1 MRWLAVVVFCTGSWG
16 GLRAAIRPGIDP
28 RAMVERHDV
37 IYTAPSP
44 EPWQAMPTGG
54 GDLSAMVR
62 WDGSL
67 RLHLTKSDA
76 WGFQAPQ
83 DAPAGTRF
91 FNNVSPGHIRLVF
104 SSKAAEAAAR
114 GFRQRLDLY
123 HGQVSVHIGPE
134 GEAAR
139 IAVWGHPHRKVLVM
153 EVTDPHGLLDAPVVE
168 VVEWRPSVEVRA
180 GGAALTAREVHT
192 RPARP
197 HLANTGMEDWPV
209 DPLLG
214 RGLGVAVGVAGVRPL
229 APEAT
234 GQTARFRLPARLPRA
249 YRILAAAAVTPA
261 GDPAGAA
268 LRELQ
273 NAASVSPG
281 RLRAEHRAWWRAY
294 WSRAYVHLESPAAD
308 AARLLRA
315 YYVHLYTLACVNRGP
330 VPAKWDGGPGLLD
343 EDRRHWGLAEWIQEI
358 RFTYWPLYAANQLEM
373 ARGLFSHYSRM
384 LPYLER
390 QTERLWGLP
399 GLWVPETALPWGH
412 AEDFS
417 LRPGVP
423 VPGHYRPWDPRQ
435 QPFGRFAA
443 YNPYVGLLFTAGLE
457 LCHHYLTF
465 ARYSGDE
472 TFLREQA
479 YPILKG
485 VSEFVAALFRYDER
499 GRAYLEPANALET
512 WRLVRNPADT
522 LAGVAA
528 ILPEFV
534 RLSRAYGRDRAA
546 RERCERL
553 LANLPDPPRG
563 QWREDGARIADES
576 IWAPAE
582 DGPAQKPANR
592 ENPALYRVAPFGLS
606 GAGAPDAAI
615 ALETFR
621 RRIRPLSDG
630 WSMDA
635 IWAAR
640 LGLGEEAGR
649 RLARHAE
656 LFQRFPY
663 GGWTSNDSKYW
674 PNGLSV
680 TPFLDAGGVSA
691 TALQEM
697 LLQSHGGLLRL
708 LPAAPPDWSGSF
720 QLRAEGGFLVTGDF
734 RGGHLRAAWIRSLLG
749 RSCRLA
755 NPWPD
760 TAVVSTGRKEVVRAP
775 GREIEFPTAPGKEYR
790 LRRGNTE

>member
-1 MRWLAVVVFCTGSWG
+1 MRWLAVFVFCAGSWA
-16 GLRAAIRPGIDP
+16 GLGAAASPRIGHRAL
-28 RAMVERHDV
+28 VERHDV
-37 IYTAPSP
+37 VYTAPSP

-76 WGFQAPQ
+76 WGFQAPP

-91 FNNVSPGHIRLVF
+91 FNNVSPGHLRLVF
-104 SSKAAEAAAR
+104 GPRAAEAAAR

-123 HGQVSVHIGPE
+123 RGRVTVHLGPE
-134 GEAAR
+134 REAAR
-139 IAVWGHPHRKVLVM
+139 IAVWGHPHRKVLVI
-153 EVTDPHGLLDAPVVE
+153 EVTDPRGLLDAPVVE
-168 VVEWRPSVEVRA
+168 LTEWRPGVEVHA
-180 GGAALTAREVHT
+180 APAALTAREVHT

-197 HLANTGMEDWPV
+197 HLANTGMEDWPA
-209 DPLLG
+209 DPLRG
-214 RGLGVAVGVAGVRPL
+214 RGLGVAVGAASVRPL
-229 APEAT
+229 APAT
-234 GQTARFRLPARLPRA
+234 AGQTARFRLPPRPPRA
-249 YRILAAAAVTPA
+249 FRILAAAAVTPA
-261 GDPAGAA
+261 GDPAAAA
-268 LRELQ
+268 LAELQ
-273 NAASVSPG
+273 SAASMGPS
-281 RLRAEHRAWWRAY
+281 RLRAEHEAWWRQY
-294 WSRAYVHLESPAAD
+294 WSRAYVRLDSPGAGAG
-308 AARLLRA
+308 RLLRA

-373 ARGLFSHYSRM
+373 ARGLFTHYSRM

-399 GLWVPETALPWGH
+399 GVWVPETALPWGH

-423 VPGHYRPWDPRQ
+423 VPRHYQAWDPRR
-435 QPFGRFAA
+435 QPFGCFAA

-465 ARYSGDE
+465 ARLSGDE

-479 YPILKG
+479 YPVLKG
-485 VSEFVAALFRYDER
+485 VSEFVAALFRQDER

-512 WRLVRNPADT
+512 WWLVRNPADT
-522 LAGVAA
+522 LAGAAA

-534 RLSRAYGRDRAA
+534 RLSRAYGRDRAL

-553 LANLPDPPRG
+553 LAALPDPPRG
-563 QWREDGARIADES
+563 HWREDGARLADES
-576 IWAPAE
+576 VWAPAE
-582 DGPAQKPANR
+582 DGPPQKPANR

-649 RLARHAE
+649 LLVRHAE

-691 TALQEM
+691 TALQQM
-697 LLQSHGGLLRL
+697 LLQSHGGVLRL
-708 LPAAPPDWSGSF
+708 LPAVPADWSGSF
-720 QLRAEGGFLVTGDF
+720 QLRAEGGFLVTADF
-734 RGGHLRAAWIRSLLG
+734 RGGKLRAAVIQSLLG
-749 RSCRLA
+749 QPCRVA

-760 TAVVSTGRKEVVRAP
+760 PAVVWRGRRVVARFA
-775 GREIEFPTAPGKEYR
+775 GREIEFPTAPGAHYR
-790 LRRGNTE
+790 LGRGGR

>member
-1 MRWLAVVVFCTGSWG
+1 
-16 GLRAAIRPGIDP
+16 
-28 RAMVERHDV
+28 MVERHDV
-37 IYTAPSP
+37 VYTAPSP

-76 WGFQAPQ
+76 WGFQAPP

-91 FNNVSPGHIRLVF
+91 FNNVSPGHVRVVF
-104 SSKAAEAAAR
+104 GPRAAAAAAR

-123 HGQVSVHIGPE
+123 HGRVTVHIGPE
-134 GEAAR
+134 REAAR
-139 IAVWGHPHRKVLVM
+139 IAVWGHPHRKVLVV
-153 EVTDPHGLLDAPVVE
+153 EVDDPRGWLDSAVVE
-168 VVEWRPSVEVRA
+168 LTEWRPGVETGA
-180 GGAALTAREVHT
+180 GDGVLTAREVHT

-197 HLANTGMEDWPV
+197 HLANTGMEDWPA
-209 DPLLG
+209 DPLRG
-214 RGLGVAVGVAGVRPL
+214 RGLGVAVGAAGVRP
-229 APEAT
+229 EAHET
-234 GQTARFRLPARLPRA
+234 EGQTARFRLPARPPRA

-261 GDPAGAA
+261 GDPAAAA
-268 LRELQ
+268 LGEFQ
-273 NAASVSPG
+273 DAASVPAR
-281 RLRAEHRAWWRAY
+281 RLQTEHQAWWREY
-294 WSRAYVHLESPAAD
+294 WSRSFVHLEAPGSD
-308 AARLLRA
+308 AARVLRA
-315 YYVHLYTLACVNRGP
+315 YHVHLYTLGCVNRGP

-343 EDRRHWGLAEWIQEI
+343 QDRRHWGLAEWIQEI
-358 RFTYWPLYAANQLEM
+358 RFTYWPLYGANQLEM
-373 ARGLFSHYSRM
+373 ARGLFTHYSRM
-384 LPYLER
+384 TPYLER

-399 GLWVPETALPWGH
+399 GIWVPETALPWGH

-417 LRPGVP
+417 LRPGLP
-423 VPGHYRPWDPRQ
+423 VPGHYRPWDPQR

-465 ARYSGDE
+465 ARHSGDE

-479 YPILKG
+479 YPMLKG
-485 VSEFVAALFRYDER
+485 VSEFVAALFRQDER

-512 WRLVRNPADT
+512 WWLVRNPADT

-534 RLSRAYGRDRAA
+534 RLSRAYDRDRDL

-553 LANLPDPPRG
+553 LAALPDPPRG
-563 QWREDGARIADES
+563 HWREDGARIADHT

-582 DGPAQKPANR
+582 DGPPQKAANR

-606 GAGAPDAAI
+606 GAGAPDAAL

-621 RRIRPLSDG
+621 RRMRPLSDG

-649 RLARHAE
+649 LLARHAE
-656 LFQRFPY
+656 LFQRYPY
-663 GGWTSNDSKYW
+663 GGWTSYDSKYW

-697 LLQSHGGLLRL
+697 LLQSHGGLLRI
-708 LPAAPPDWSGSF
+708 LPATPPDWSGSF
-720 QLRAEGGFLVTGDF
+720 QLRAEGGFLVRGDF
-734 RGGHLRAAWIRSLLG
+734 RGGTLRAAVIRSLLG
-749 RSCRLA
+749 RPCRVA

-760 TAVVSTGRKEVVRAP
+760 TAVVSTGRREVARSP
-775 GREIEFPTAPGKEYR
+775 GREIEFATAPGEEYR
-790 LRRGNTE
+790 LRRGAAR